1 MLVSAGFDAHH
12 ADPLATCEL
21 TEAGFAGM
29 TASLRSA
36 CAEVGAPIGLVLEG
50 GYAVEALAASMAAV
64 VPVLGAADVPEAPD
78 PARPPALGPGARAAR
93 ALVAR
98 SVGDDAADVGVL
110 RVDAVEGVARF
121 GLRCRTGPRRRPRS
135 RS

>member
-1 MLVSAGFDAHH
+1 MPGGSGDDVHGSLVEHVAAPLIRHWQPQLVLVSAGFDAHH

-50 GYAVEALAASMAAV
+50 GYSVEALARSMAAV
-64 VPVLGAADVPEAPD
+64 MPVLGAADVPEAPD
-78 PARPPALGPGARAAR
+78 PPVHPLSVRARERLVPWWPAQSG
-93 ALVAR
+93 
-98 SVGDDAADVGVL
+98 
-110 RVDAVEGVARF
+110 
-121 GLRCRTGPRRRPRS
+121 TMRRM
-135 RS
+135 